1 MTVDLTKLVFHSGYP
16 AFKNNN
22 RFSGSFNITGSSA
35 SGTNQRTATFSL
47 GLVPDMTD
55 IIFNGA
61 SDTHWES
68 GYGDNDP
75 RPDDGW
81 FKQGYVWVRGDN
93 GGAGYNDYPTPW
105 VISSKISGTD
115 IIILATYVQTFVD
128 ALTLTS
134 TPVSYRL
141 VDYSV
146 F

>member
-35 SGTNQRTATFSL
+35 GGTNQRTETVNLSFT
-47 GLVPDMTD
+47 PDMTD
-55 IIFNGA
+55 IIFNGPT
-61 SDTHWES
+61 DTVFS
-68 GYGDNDP
+68 SDP
-75 RPDDGW
+75 RPSTGW
-81 FKQGYVWVRGDN
+81 FKQGAVWVLGN
-93 GGAGYNDYPTPW
+93 NAGAGYTDYPTPW
-105 VISSKISGTD
+105 VITSKLTGQLLTIT
-115 IIILATYVQTFVD
+115 ATYVQTFSD

-134 TPVSYRL
+134 TTVYYRI